1 MTKNYFATGI
11 ISKSTNFGEADSIF
25 HLITKEY
32 GLVKAVA
39 KSVRK
44 PKSKLKG
51 HLQTLNHV
59 NAYLRKGKNL
69 DLITQVE
76 SINSFNS
83 IKKNLTFIAQACY
96 MTELTE
102 SVLSEDQPSPELFD
116 LLVS

>member
-51 HLQTLNHV
+51 HLQTLNH
-59 NAYLRKGKNL
+59 
-69 DLITQVE
+69 
-76 SINSFNS
+76 FN
-83 IKKNLTFIAQACY
+83 
-96 MTELTE
+96 
-102 SVLSEDQPSPELFD
+102 
-116 LLVS
+116 

>member
-83 IKKNLTFIAQACY
+83 IKKMLLIVNFSVKSPNLECWNALRKIIFG
-96 MTELTE
+96 ELCLGT
-102 SVLSEDQPSPELFD
+102 V
-116 LLVS
+116 